1 MGEDFNGTALRVCRS
16 EQMHKEGSGQ
26 NGYEVC
32 KPDYDLR
39 GVCELWKRTKESS

>member
-1 MGEDFNGTALRVCRS
+1 MNRCTRKVQGKTGV
-16 EQMHKEGSGQ
+16 
-26 NGYEVC
+26 EVC